1 MNTRLLQIACI
12 VLGFIAASI
21 AIALDSVWAGVA
33 GLGLVVIMLGISL
46 LMGRGDAYLL
56 NSLARVSHEYA
67 NGKFEG
73 RIVHIKGGSQVAQIC
88 ENLNNLIDHLEAFLR
103 EVQTA
108 ISCSQKGEYYRH
120 ALSGGLDGT
129 FAQNIDGINHA
140 LTQIEQN
147 AKESVKNALSKN
159 LMNLNLSHQTRD
171 LSEIANG
178 LNRDISYMKK
188 VDSNIRDIS
197 DSSEASKANI
207 VVLTQ
212 SINNLLELIA
222 ANNDSVESFAEK
234 SKDIGNVVGIIS
246 DIADQTNL
254 LALNAAIEA
263 ARAGEH
269 GRGFAVVADE
279 VRKLAEKTQQ
289 ATNQISVSIQTMQQ
303 EMETIQSGSEQVA
316 QIAQDSEAK
325 INAFNEVFSKVDE
338 NSSSLDA
345 IFSQLSEGLILSVA
359 KLDHISFKTEV
370 YDSLNTQAHM
380 SLESAQPI
388 SRLIN
393 DESVADRLY
402 KSCPKER
409 CEELARE
416 ILHYSQ
422 DSIARIGEPITLE
435 SSKAIIENVKALEE
449 QSNAL
454 LRLLEKPQV

>member
-1 MNTRLLQIACI
+1 MNAKSIDMISIALS
-12 VLGFIAASI
+12 VLGVGLS
-21 AIALDSVWAGVA
+21 IALDSIWYACIALVLVGAGVA
-33 GLGLVVIMLGISL
+33 LRLFLSRHDV
-46 LMGRGDAYLL
+46 YLL
-56 NSLARVSHEYA
+56 KSLAEVSKQYA
-67 NGKFEG
+67 DGKFEG
-73 RIVHIKGGSQVAQIC
+73 RIVHIRGGGVMAQIC
-88 ENLNNLIDHLEAFLR
+88 ESLNNFIDHLEAFLR

-108 ISCSQKGEYYRH
+108 VECSQKGEYYRH

-171 LSEIANG
+171 LNEIANG
-178 LNRDISYMKK
+178 LNQDISYMKK
-188 VDSNIRDIS
+188 VDSNIQEISNSSKKSKKDIT
-197 DSSEASKANI
+197 I
-207 VVLTQ
+207 LTE
-212 SINNLLELIA
+212 SIRNLLGLIE
-222 ANNDSVESFAEK
+222 ANNSSVESFAEK
-234 SKDIGNVVGIIS
+234 SKDIGNVVGIIA

-316 QIAQDSEAK
+316 QIAQESESK
-325 INAFNEVFSKVDE
+325 ITEFNEVFSKVDE

-345 IFSQLSEGLILSVA
+345 IFAKLAEGLILSVA
-359 KLDHISFKTEV
+359 KLDHISFKTRV
-370 YDSLNTQAHM
+370 YDSLNTQAPID
-380 SLESAQPI
+380 LENAQPI
-388 SRLIN
+388 SRLID

-402 KSCPKER
+402 KHCPKHQ
-409 CEELARE
+409 CEMIGDK
-416 ILHYSQ
+416 ILHHAS
-422 DSIARIGEPITLE
+422 DAITRIAEPITMD
-435 SSKAIIENVKALEE
+435 SSKAIIDNVKALEVVSDE
-449 QSNAL
+449 LLQS
-454 LRLLEKPQV
+454 LEKH